1 MSQSSSK
8 VHRRA
13 YLKAYGIP
21 YKDRPRDLRSP
32 IERHHAAM
40 SPRMPLVPES
50 AVIDGEPVTTYRR
63 IRYTPSLET
72 VAQFEQG
79 LNRSER
85 RRARSVAR
93 REVRS

>member
-13 YLKAYGIP
+13 YLKAYGVA

-32 IERHHAAM
+32 MERHHAAM
-40 SPRMPLVPES
+40 SARMQFAQGVRLP
-50 AVIDGEPVTTYRR
+50 YK
-63 IRYTPSLET
+63 PSLET

-79 LNRSER
+79 LNRAER